1 MLSNANLDLS
11 SPEFKK
17 NAHEIYKQLRQND
30 PLHEIAMPD
39 GQRAWLSTR
48 YDDAVQIL
56 KDDER
61 FTKNLQSLSPEEYA
75 AIMPKKEM
83 DLISNQMLS
92 SDPPDH
98 TRLRSIVS
106 KAFSPQMIE
115 NMQDEI
121 QRITDDLIDR
131 VQEKGSMEV
140 IEDFAFP
147 LPIIVISQMLGIP
160 ENDHHLFKKWSSD
173 FINAANDRNKMK
185 EAFPSIQAFGRY
197 IEELITERRK
207 YPGSDLISLLIQAHD
222 SRDKLTAEELS
233 STIWLLIVAG
243 HETTV
248 NLIGNGLLA
257 LLENPEQFRLWR
269 GDPAFSQSGIEELLR
284 YYSPVEIATSRWA
297 RLDFTWH
304 GKNIGKGDLIFVGL
318 AAANRDPEQFENP
331 NRLDITRK
339 KNKHIAFGN
348 GIHFC
353 LGAPLARLEGKI
365 ALSTLLRRL
374 PNLRIDTTSEEL
386 KWRSGILMRG
396 LERFPVTF

>member
-17 NAHEIYKQLRQND
+17 NAHEIYNQLRQND

-83 DLISNQMLS
+83 DLISKQMLS

-115 NMQDEI
+115 NMQEEI

-207 YPGSDLISLLIQAHD
+207 YPGSDLISMLIQAHD

-257 LLENPEQFRLWR
+257 LLENSEQFRLWR

-297 RLDFTWH
+297 RHDFTWH

>member
-257 LLENPEQFRLWR
+257 LLENPGNFACGVAIRPFPNRASKNCL
-269 GDPAFSQSGIEELLR
+269 GITVPSK
-284 YYSPVEIATSRWA
+284 SP
-297 RLDFTWH
+297 H
-304 GKNIGKGDLIFVGL
+304 PVGL
-318 AAANRDPEQFENP
+318 D
-331 NRLDITRK
+331 
-339 KNKHIAFGN
+339 
-348 GIHFC
+348 
-353 LGAPLARLEGKI
+353 
-365 ALSTLLRRL
+365 STLLGMVK
-374 PNLRIDTTSEEL
+374 ISV
-386 KWRSGILMRG
+386 KAI
-396 LERFPVTF
+396 

>member
-1 MLSNANLDLS
+1 MFSYANLDLS

-17 NAHEIYKQLRQND
+17 NAHEIYKQLRQNE
-30 PLHEIAMPD
+30 PLLEIAMPD

-48 YDDAVQIL
+48 YDDAIQIL

-61 FTKNLQSLSPEEYA
+61 FTKNLQSLSPEDYS
-75 AIMPKKEM
+75 AIMPHKEM
-83 DLISNQMLS
+83 DLISKQMLS

-98 TRLRSIVS
+98 ARLRSIVS

-115 NMQDEI
+115 DMQNEI

-131 VQEKGSMEV
+131 IQEKGSME
-140 IEDFAFP
+140 IIADFAFP

-160 ENDHHLFKKWSSD
+160 ENDHYLVKKWSSD
-173 FINAANDRNKMK
+173 FIESANNRDKLK

-197 IEELITERRK
+197 IDELITERRK
-207 YPGSDLISLLIQAHD
+207 HPGSDLISMLIQAHD
-222 SRDKLTAEELS
+222 NRDRLTAEELS

-257 LLENPEQFRLWR
+257 LLENPDQLRLWR
-269 GDPAFSQSGIEELLR
+269 SDPALAQPGIEELLR

-297 RLDFTWH
+297 RHDFTWH
-304 GKNIGKGDLIFVGL
+304 GKNVRKSDLIFVGL
-318 AAANRDPEQFENP
+318 AAANRDPDQFENP
-331 NRLDITRK
+331 DRLDITRK
-339 KNKHIAFGN
+339 KNKHMAFGN